1 VRAMLKPY
9 GAQIARCLTPMT
21 NPREGDTEDGAAH
34 WLQYS
39 QDKAGLD
46 LDPQLHGLLFDL
58 YARIADG
65 SRRRLASNRKP
76 KAVGKIKIRKDPVFS
91 TIPSTC
97 SSVRTLPTPTRSAA
111 PALPSPSVGHIKRYF
126 PTLLPP

>member
-1 VRAMLKPY
+1 
-9 GAQIARCLTPMT
+9 MT
-21 NPREGDTEDGAAH
+21 DPKEGDTEDGAAH

-39 QDKAGLD
+39 HDKAAAVEGKQRPD